1 MPTAL
6 AIHRLIAAAGL
17 TLAAS
22 FALAQST
29 ISSVLI
35 DANPRGLVEPETA
48 ASAPQRTLPLGSA
61 PAGTMLPGGSP
72 LPLSNGGSVLPPTG
86 AWSPAFGGV
95 VPSTAQQLG
104 ALPPGPLPQNPA
116 MSLKPLL
123 FGSQLFTGRFANQ
136 AFTGFNPEYRIAVG
150 DRISIR
156 MWGAFSFDATQ
167 PVDAQGNVF
176 VPNVGP
182 IHVLGVRNA
191 DLNQQIESQVK
202 RTFRANVGIYS
213 TLDAAQPV
221 KIYVTGFVRAPGL
234 YSGLSSDSVLAF
246 LDRAGGIDPDR
257 GSYLQVEVRR
267 GGQPRAQINLYRFL
281 LDGQIE
287 PLQLQDGDTV
297 IAGPRG
303 YTVQV
308 SGEVLNP
315 YIFEFGQAEVTAAR
329 LLEVARPRP
338 SATHMSVVRTNGA
351 VRRSEYYALS
361 DAAGVTIRDGDEVTV
376 TSDKYPGTILVR
388 IEGAHLGERT
398 IVLPY
403 GSHLKDAMARLKP
416 APQASVAAVQLF
428 RRSVA
433 DRQKELMETSLR
445 SLETYALTA
454 RSATSEEASLRG
466 REGQQILQFIE
477 RARTVQPRGQ
487 VILANAAEAGE
498 TLLEDGDLIRIPEIS
513 NLVLVSGEV
522 LFPTA
527 LVFDQKAGMDSY
539 VSRAGGYTQ
548 GADRSRVVLVRQ
560 DGTVADATSAAI
572 HAGDEIMVLP
582 KIETKSIEVARGI
595 TQIIY
600 QTAVAARIALGL

>member
-1 MPTAL
+1 MPTSL
-6 AIHRLIAAAGL
+6 VIHRVIAAAGL
-17 TLAAS
+17 ALTAS

-29 ISSVLI
+29 VSSVLI
-35 DANPRGLVEPETA
+35 DGRPSGLVEPETA
-48 ASAPQRTLPLGSA
+48 ANVPQRP
-61 PAGTMLPGGSP
+61 LPGGAAAAAATQP
-72 LPLSNGGSVLPPTG
+72 GAGQLPTSNGGALLPPG
-86 AWSPAFGGV
+86 AALSSIPGGLS
-95 VPSTAQQLG
+95 PSTAQPLG
-104 ALPPGPLPQNPA
+104 ALPPGPLPLNPA
-116 MSLKPLL
+116 LSPRPLL
-123 FGSQLFTGRFANQ
+123 FGSQLFSGRFANQ

-150 DRISIR
+150 DRISVR
-156 MWGAFSFDATQ
+156 MWGAVNFDAPQ
-167 PVDAQGNVF
+167 AVDAQGNIF

-191 DLNQQIESQVK
+191 DLNQQVESQVK
-202 RTFRANVGIYS
+202 RTFRANVGIYA

-257 GSYLQVEVRR
+257 GSYLQIEVRR
-267 GGQPRAQINLYRFL
+267 GGQTRAQINLYRFL
-281 LDGQIE
+281 LDGQID

-338 SATHMSVVRTNGA
+338 SATHLSVVRTNGA

-361 DAAGVTIRDGDEVTV
+361 EAAGVTIRDGDEVMV

-403 GSHLKDAMARLKP
+403 GSQLKDALARLKP

-428 RRSVA
+428 RRSVV
-433 DRQKELMETSLR
+433 DRQKELMESSLR

-477 RARTVQPRGQ
+477 RARTIQPRGQ
-487 VILANAAEAGE
+487 VILANAAEAGN
-498 TLLEDGDLIRIPEIS
+498 TLLEDGDVIRVPEIS

-522 LFPTA
+522 LFPSA
-527 LVFDQKAGMDSY
+527 LVFDRQSSMERYVAG
-539 VSRAGGYTQ
+539 AGGYTQ
-548 GADRSRVVLVRQ
+548 GADRARVVLVRQ
-560 DGTVADATSAAI
+560 DGSVADATSADI
-572 HAGDEIMVLP
+572 RAGDEIMVLP
-582 KIETKSIEVARGI
+582 KIETKNIEVARGI